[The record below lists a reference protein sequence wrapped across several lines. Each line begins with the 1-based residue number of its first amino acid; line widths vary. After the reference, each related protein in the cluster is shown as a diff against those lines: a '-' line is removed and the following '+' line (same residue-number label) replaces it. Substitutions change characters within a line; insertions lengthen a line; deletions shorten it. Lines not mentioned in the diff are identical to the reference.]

1 MFSSVQNPRGLRA
14 RNRSSISRRTAH
26 TRVTKVG
33 RMDKRAGMAALIVR
47 AMRIGMEYTHVE
59 IENEKG

>member
-1 MFSSVQNPRGLRA
+1 
-14 RNRSSISRRTAH
+14 
-26 TRVTKVG
+26 
-33 RMDKRAGMAALIVR
+33 MDKRAGMAALIVR